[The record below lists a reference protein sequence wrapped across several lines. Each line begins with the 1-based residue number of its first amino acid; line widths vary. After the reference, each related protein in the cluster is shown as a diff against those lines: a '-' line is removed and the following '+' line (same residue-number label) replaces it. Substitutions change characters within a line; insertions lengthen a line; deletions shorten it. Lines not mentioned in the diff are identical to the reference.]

1 MQDWLNQQVKGTP
14 SFHPFSSG
22 DSVSY
27 GIKITIEPPFCRYS
41 TPNFAGEYAMIKA
54 AAMQGWL
61 DERETVLEAL
71 MCMRRAGSD
80 LILSYYASDAAKWM
94 AGEK

>member
-1 MQDWLNQQVKGTP
+1 
-14 SFHPFSSG
+14 
-22 DSVSY
+22 
-27 GIKITIEPPFCRYS
+27 
-41 TPNFAGEYAMIKA
+41 MIKA

-80 LILSYYASDAAKWM
+80 LILSYYASEAAKWM